1 MPKRNRSTLKN
12 YFRQGMMPSAE
23 HFGDLIDSC
32 VNEVDEGFSKPP
44 ASGLQ
49 LTALDQQH
57 LLSFYQKSQP
67 NTPLWHVR
75 FTNQSATAH
84 APHLSMP
91 AHDTAEPSRPALNP
105 PLNTFSPPKDNGDQ
119 PGVSPQAG
127 LQFVAGEGETI
138 RPHVTFTA
146 TGQVGIQTETP
157 QHTLDVRGT
166 IASRSRQGYQPV
178 SDAIPADGEWHDIT
192 GRLEGCQMF
201 EVVAGIGIRHSGRY
215 ALLHA
220 IATNTCAP
228 VHWWWQFWR
237 RKNPIK
243 TQHAYFGSMADRLA
257 LRWKQTTEQG
267 AIRPYVLQIRTN
279 TSYGA
284 NQFIRYH
291 LTQLWD
297 DAYMVRCENKPQTT
311 QDS

>member
-1 MPKRNRSTLKN
+1 
-12 YFRQGMMPSAE
+12 MPSAE

-32 VNEVDEGFSKPP
+32 VNELDEGFSKPP

-57 LLSFYQKSQP
+57 LLSFYQKSNP
-67 NTPLWHVR
+67 NTSLWHIG
-75 FTNQSATAH
+75 FTSQSLTDHPQTGTSDANDQH
-84 APHLSMP
+84 
-91 AHDTAEPSRPALNP
+91 N
-105 PLNTFSPPKDNGDQ
+105 FSQ
-119 PGVSPQAG
+119 QAG
-127 LQFVAGEGETI
+127 LQFVAGDGETT

-146 TGQVGIQTETP
+146 SGQVGIQTETP
-157 QHTLDVRGT
+157 RHALDVGGI
-166 IASRSRQGYQPV
+166 IASRGRQGYQPV
-178 SDAIPADGEWHDIT
+178 TDAIPADGEWHDIT
-192 GRLEGCQMF
+192 GALEGCQMF

-220 IATNTCAP
+220 IASNTCAP
-228 VHWWWQFWR
+228 AHWWWQFWR

-243 TQHAYFGSMADRLA
+243 TQHAYFNSMADRLA

-284 NQFIRYH
+284 HQFIRYH
-291 LTQLWD
+291 ITQLWD
-297 DAYMVRCENKPQTT
+297 DAYMTRCEEKPQTM
-311 QDS
+311 QDN